1 MPPLH
6 LGDVAGTP
14 PAICFPNDSSIYATI
29 ALASPAT
36 RARHTACP
44 LRRPFEGID
53 VEELE
58 GPYMSVGRFTLVL
71 VGLVAVPLPVGSISS
86 VADALGGTRQLHP
99 SPTATPLGETLND
112 IGARTRSITTEANEL
127 EVLLSPDVTM
137 IRRVLARQ
145 GATPELAAL
154 VAGSLVHEGRKMG
167 IAPSLLLAVMLVE
180 NPWINPDTTSH
191 MGAIGLMQ
199 VMPFHAGGW
208 EGCPD
213 ADLTIPEVNICY
225 GAKILAHALG
235 RTGGDLDSALLRY
248 NGCVLGTNTPKC
260 HEYPSWVRRA
270 RVTVERFR
278 EAPAEDPVPAA

>member
-1 MPPLH
+1 M
-6 LGDVAGTP
+6 A
-14 PAICFPNDSSIYATI
+14 
-29 ALASPAT
+29 
-36 RARHTACP
+36 
-44 LRRPFEGID
+44 
-53 VEELE
+53 
-58 GPYMSVGRFTLVL
+58 VGRFMLVL
-71 VGLVAVPLPVGSISS
+71 VGAVTLPLPLGSAEDLVDAHALEELRGTS
-86 VADALGGTRQLHP
+86 VL
-99 SPTATPLGETLND
+99 TPLGGALDD
-112 IGARTRSITTEANEL
+112 IGARTRSIQADATEL

-145 GATPELAAL
+145 GASPELAAL
-154 VAGSLVHEGRKMG
+154 VAGSLVQEGRKMG

-180 NPWINPDTTSH
+180 NPWIKPDTTSH

-235 RTGGDLDSALLRY
+235 RSGGDLDRALLRY

-270 RVTVERFR
+270 RVTVEGFR
-278 EAPAEDPVPAA
+278 EAPLEESVPAA